1 MEVSMFNVQ
10 EKWALVS
17 RLFYR
22 LNNRLRYAG
31 VGLLLASVFSL
42 ISAPLVAAERC
53 NGKCSSGGCPAHC
66 PVRPSSYGFYSTQWR
81 VWPGQTGVQTVS
93 YEAATPVSPPKS
105 AVPTI
110 AEESLQ
116 PPEPDSPL
124 ETSQEPKAPAPPT
137 QPAPDL
143 PAKNTSEIQEPQLQQ
158 PSPDQPRPADPKPAE
173 QGPDQLKPVEPKP
186 VEPKPVETDID
197 NLFDEAES
205 GRKRREL
212 LVVLQQRTAQ
222 QQTARRHA
230 LAQDVRTVSFGQP
243 LTGVEE
249 VRKAS
254 TEKNS
259 VAKEPR
265 LLGSRDKAK
274 NGNPLR

>member
-1 MEVSMFNVQ
+1 M
-10 EKWALVS
+10 
-17 RLFYR
+17 
-22 LNNRLRYAG
+22 
-31 VGLLLASVFSL
+31 
-42 ISAPLVAAERC
+42 
-53 NGKCSSGGCPAHC
+53 
-66 PVRPSSYGFYSTQWR
+66 RPD
-81 VWPGQTGVQTVS
+81 
-93 YEAATPVSPPKS
+93 KS
-105 AVPTI
+105 
-110 AEESLQ
+110 
-116 PPEPDSPL
+116 
-124 ETSQEPKAPAPPT
+124 
-137 QPAPDL
+137 PAPDL

-173 QGPDQLKPVEPKP
+173 QGPDQLKP